1 VPIDDPVRFT
11 SSKQVGAYLGL
22 TPNQI
27 PGETDIDGRI
37 SKIGDAWARALY
49 AAANIMLTKSLKG
62 CTTFKSWAMKVARM
76 KVARRSEDHKAIP
89 ISRANRPAEMA
100 WGELLEV
107 LDVRRRYSRSAPT
120 QRPPRLSIFSALP
133 MR

>member
-1 VPIDDPVRFT
+1 M
-11 SSKQVGAYLGL
+11 GL

-37 SKIGDAWARALY
+37 SKIGDAWVRALY

-76 KVARRSEDHKAIP
+76 KSPGEVKIRRP
-89 ISRANRPAEMA
+89 F
-100 WGELLEV
+100 
-107 LDVRRRYSRSAPT
+107 RYHAPT
-120 QRPPRLSIFSALP
+120 GPPRWRGAHCLKYGRSVAGTRDPLRHKGRRVECI
-133 MR
+133 